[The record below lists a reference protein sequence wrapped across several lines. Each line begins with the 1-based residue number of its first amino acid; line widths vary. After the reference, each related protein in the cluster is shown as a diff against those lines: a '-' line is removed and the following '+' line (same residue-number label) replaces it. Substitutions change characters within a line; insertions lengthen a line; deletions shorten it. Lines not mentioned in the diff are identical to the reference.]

1 MTAIPF
7 QPGLG
12 KSTLI
17 RALLY
22 VFSEEFRDNTPIA
35 QRISGVIVVVEK
47 TAEADEL
54 EQHCNKHAIDRPIA
68 RAISSPN
75 DYHLSKGKCPN
86 GSATSYKECSGRSCA
101 EYSICPLAQSTQQIH
116 DTPILILLHARYH
129 MYMEDM
135 GRFMSWISP
144 DGQTHSRSILLVDEI
159 PPLIEDDGLDLALI
173 NELETA
179 FANYKPSYMVQVGKE
194 KAALL
199 YAWSRTIRT
208 PFFKLIGTLRKASDL
223 YGLVYPKEIKKAGFT
238 AEELQT
244 LKKQITSYLGT
255 ENHPSFRLVDQLL
268 SNQNAYYAVGQDISI
283 FYPRLRRLNSA
294 SQPAT
299 FLFSGTAILSPELSR
314 NPNIISLPDPKL
326 ESFERLHIHVQR
338 GDSFNSSKT
347 GMKRSPNRAAL
358 TAWLKYV
365 LPEISQRHSKIL
377 VATYKEQSEAFWL
390 ALKEWHHLLIPF
402 IDSDGQPQE
411 QLPYFGGMNGSN
423 QYLESTCVICLG
435 LNRFEPRD
443 YISRALALDFDRRFQ
458 AEIDTA
464 QEVGEPV
471 QLSRTP
477 HVMAEQDLVLARDIV
492 QLVFRSAL
500 RRHGETQPIELWLL
514 QPPNGTVEHLRS
526 YFGDC
531 RIEEIP
537 RLPESCAI
545 AQVTGKTHMGN
556 QTHAGRLLE
565 YLQKWDG
572 KQGITPAEIREVTGQ
587 PLLSSKRRNGTQ
599 LFKTIFQGALYQKA
613 LGKTPFIIS
622 ASPDTRLGI
631 FQQSYCRKE
640 MYHAYH
646 KYTKYQS
653 RNHSTSTQGIGC
665 RRLSNL

>member
-1 MTAIPF
+1 M
-7 QPGLG
+7 
-12 KSTLI
+12 
-17 RALLY
+17 
-22 VFSEEFRDNTPIA
+22 
-35 QRISGVIVVVEK
+35 
-47 TAEADEL
+47 
-54 EQHCNKHAIDRPIA
+54 
-68 RAISSPN
+68 
-75 DYHLSKGKCPN
+75 
-86 GSATSYKECSGRSCA
+86 
-101 EYSICPLAQSTQQIH
+101 
-116 DTPILILLHARYH
+116 
-129 MYMEDM
+129 
-135 GRFMSWISP
+135 
-144 DGQTHSRSILLVDEI
+144 
-159 PPLIEDDGLDLALI
+159 
-173 NELETA
+173 
-179 FANYKPSYMVQVGKE
+179 
-194 KAALL
+194 
-199 YAWSRTIRT
+199 
-208 PFFKLIGTLRKASDL
+208 RKASDL

-347 GMKRSPNRAAL
+347 GMKSSPNRAAL

-471 QLSRTP
+471 QLRP
-477 HVMAEQDLVLARDIV
+477 CLKKDRE
-492 QLVFRSAL
+492 
-500 RRHGETQPIELWLL
+500 
-514 QPPNGTVEHLRS
+514 
-526 YFGDC
+526 
-531 RIEEIP
+531 
-537 RLPESCAI
+537 CA
-545 AQVTGKTHMGN
+545 
-556 QTHAGRLLE
+556 
-565 YLQKWDG
+565 
-572 KQGITPAEIREVTGQ
+572 
-587 PLLSSKRRNGTQ
+587 
-599 LFKTIFQGALYQKA
+599 KA
-613 LGKTPFIIS
+613 
-622 ASPDTRLGI
+622 
-631 FQQSYCRKE
+631 
-640 MYHAYH
+640 
-646 KYTKYQS
+646 TK
-653 RNHSTSTQGIGC
+653 
-665 RRLSNL
+665 